1 MSQGLK
7 VVVTSSALLTL
18 LAILNKSKTI
28 SGSDWINLKKGDLI
42 QTFNMDLK
50 YASTSRNKKILSCR
64 EINLREN
71 FYHYCLDAMRPLS
84 LFSRSHKIPL
94 KIWQQIGCLRI
105 VDYTGPPGCGYT
117 GLYRIYWIYRVL
129 KHFQRLPCDLM
140 VVSYDLETKV
150 ISKVKKK
157 NKNLWFQFY
166 QGWI

>member
-94 KIWQQIGCLRI
+94 KI
-105 VDYTGPPGCGYT
+105 
-117 GLYRIYWIYRVL
+117 
-129 KHFQRLPCDLM
+129 
-140 VVSYDLETKV
+140 
-150 ISKVKKK
+150 
-157 NKNLWFQFY
+157 
-166 QGWI
+166 